1 MVTLIDLEANH
12 PHQFAFRNQL
22 NGRAALKPFQTLC
35 SNLTLGITYL
45 QLEAVTVLANV
56 ISDKD
61 EVVSLLPHVNILSDL
76 LKRNYDPQLQMQ
88 TCRLVSNMA
97 LCLPTYCDEILPI
110 IPNIT
115 TCLYS
120 SHGYVT
126 TEALCSIANL
136 AADSHSRTNE
146 ILSQVGIVERVVDLF
161 ASVKCDLVVWC
172 LRNMC
177 SKDPNRNSS
186 EIMVEPIVKL
196 VMGCEEGLE
205 KDTLAYCCF
214 ILRRYH
220 IMVKKNKLLI
230 ERIFKLLSHSHKG
243 IVSNCLDILG
253 KLCRDSDSTTIMIDL
268 EIPHRLAQM
277 LIQGTVFQDECTSL
291 LGNIL
296 KHEIFSK
303 PPKCNKSK

>member
-1 MVTLIDLEANH
+1 MITLIDLDANH

-22 NGRAALKPFQTLC
+22 NRRASLKPFQTLC
-35 SNLTLGITYL
+35 NNLSLGITYL

-56 ISDKD
+56 IYDMD
-61 EVVSLLPHVNILSDL
+61 EVVLLLPHVNILSDL

-97 LCLPTYCDEILPI
+97 QYLPKYCDEILPI
-110 IPNIT
+110 IPHIT

-120 SHGYVT
+120 SYGYVT
-126 TEALCSIANL
+126 TEALCAIANL
-136 AADSHSRTNE
+136 AADSHRRTNE
-146 ILSQVGIVERVVDLF
+146 ILSQVGIVERVMDLF

-172 LRNMC
+172 LRNLC
-177 SKDPNRNSS
+177 SKDPNRNSL
-186 EIMVEPIVKL
+186 EIMVEPIVKF

-220 IMVKKNKLLI
+220 MMVERNKLLI

-243 IVSNCLDILG
+243 IVSYCLDILLH
-253 KLCRDSDSTTIMIDL
+253 LCRDTDSTTIMIDL
-268 EIPHRLAQM
+268 EIPNRLAQM
-277 LIQGTVFQDECTSL
+277 LMQGTEFQDEITSL
-291 LGNIL
+291 LGNIF
-296 KHEIFSK
+296 KHEIFSR
-303 PPKCNKSK
+303 KSN